1 MARIGTLT
9 TGAGIQTVIAGNS
22 QCEQYLLLG
31 DVDTANALQ
40 GLQVEIDGTP
50 YININGAALL
60 NAFQKWTMEMTAGA
74 VGIMLKIATGVIEK
88 NTTYRFTN
96 NGVTTPN
103 IFAFSDSKNGVPLL
117 ATSKTININSYE
129 DFDRFSALF
138 LETPANILSLEMI
151 FADGHRSTLSGV
163 EADAYFALRNN
174 SDANGQLGTVTVIDN
189 TDQAIK
195 SVRVNTQTGA
205 LTVLV
210 VKIPDSAFEVL
221 KG

>member
-9 TGAGIQTVIAGNS
+9 TGAGVQTVIAGNS

-31 DVDTANALQ
+31 DVDTPNALQ

-60 NAFQKWTMEMTAGA
+60 NAFQKWAMEMTAGA

-96 NGVTTPN
+96 SGATTPN

-163 EADAYFALRNN
+163 EADAYFSLKNN

-189 TDQAIK
+189 TDQSIK

>member
-9 TGAGIQTVIAGNS
+9 TGAGVQTVIAGNS

-31 DVDTANALQ
+31 DVDTPNALQ

-96 NGVTTPN
+96 SGATTPN

-117 ATSKTININSYE
+117 ATSKTINNNSYE

-163 EADAYFALRNN
+163 EADAYFALKNN

-189 TDQAIK
+189 TDQSIK

>member
-60 NAFQKWTMEMTAGA
+60 NAFQKWAMEMTAGA

-96 NGVTTPN
+96 NGATTPN

-138 LETPANILSLEMI
+138 LETPANILSLEII

-163 EADAYFALRNN
+163 EADAYFALKNN

-210 VKIPDSAFEVL
+210 VKIPDSAYEVL

>member
-60 NAFQKWTMEMTAGA
+60 NAFQKWAMEMTAGA

-174 SDANGQLGTVTVIDN
+174 ADANGQLGTVTVIDN